1 MSFSFSFLNRLP
13 PQEDKITADGEICIK
28 DLIKKK
34 REISCLFLE
43 VYKGNVSTC
52 ERPPLQYEI
61 TCCTLTCLF
70 KLNLLYNTKE
80 PKEKKGYFFLFYY
93 EIVLQCTLHVLLTV

>member
-28 DLIKKK
+28 DLIKK
-34 REISCLFLE
+34 RERFPAFSSR
-43 VYKGNVSTC
+43 YKGNVSTC

-70 KLNLLYNTKE
+70 KLNPLYNTKE
-80 PKEKKGYFFLFYY
+80 PKGKKKDIFSSF
-93 EIVLQCTLHVLLTV
+93 IMK